1 MRRWSGLPFAAATLA
16 FGPLASGCGGSEGV
30 TQTDSVPERVWR
42 LQEEL
47 ENGGIEIS
55 EFWGPGEG
63 DGRGTYVYKPDPLTP
78 EGEEM
83 LRLVIGVTADEEGW
97 GESEVELLVARMK
110 AAARKAPPST
120 PEVD

>member
-1 MRRWSGLPFAAATLA
+1 MRRWSGVPFAAATLA
-16 FGPLASGCGGSEGV
+16 FVPLASGCGGSEGV
-30 TQTDSVPERVWR
+30 TQTDPVPERVWR

-55 EFWGPGEG
+55 EFHGPGEG
-63 DGRGTYVYKPDPLTP
+63 DGRGTYIYKPDPLTP

-83 LRLVIGVTADEEGW
+83 LRLVIGTTADEEGW
-97 GESEVELLVARMK
+97 DASEVELLVARMK
-110 AAARKAPPST
+110 DAARKAPPST